1 VTHVFDKLK
10 KPEDDKNTDKQ
21 KTGQA
26 CVTLQNNIGEEN
38 LIMELK
44 LQEQEPSDETN
55 ALTELEKLEE
65 EWQQLSEEKMQ
76 LEKTEKTLKKKV
88 LEEIKV
94 KRHNIE
100 ILKKQIPIL
109 KERCEKLAKML
120 DIQIQK

>member
-1 VTHVFDKLK
+1 MTHVFDKLK
-10 KPEDDKNTDKQ
+10 KPEDDKSTGEQ
-21 KTGQA
+21 KSGQA
-26 CVTLQNNIGEEN
+26 CVTFQNNIGEEN
-38 LIMELK
+38 LSMELK
-44 LQEQEPSDETN
+44 LQEREPSDETN

-65 EWQQLSEEKMQ
+65 EWQQLLEEKMQ